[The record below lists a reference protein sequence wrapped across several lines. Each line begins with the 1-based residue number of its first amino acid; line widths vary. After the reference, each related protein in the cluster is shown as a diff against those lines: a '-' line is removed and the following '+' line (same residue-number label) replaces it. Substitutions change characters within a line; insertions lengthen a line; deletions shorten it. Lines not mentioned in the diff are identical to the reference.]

1 MNMAVGSPLD
11 AFRGHSLADQASARL
26 MNRTDT
32 KFLVSVPVLD
42 SCLRGL
48 ERDYSV
54 LEMGGARR
62 LQYDTLYFDTPDRQL
77 YRDHHNGKL
86 NRFKLR
92 IRHYRETGESY
103 LEVKKKDNRQRTVK
117 NRILLSSDVFAR
129 NLLRQFLEHQSGLSA
144 AGMLPTLF
152 VSYRRATLLNPQG
165 TERITLDTDLS
176 FHSPDRRCTA
186 ELSDLAIIEV
196 KYDRKAPSSPLL
208 DRLRQLGCRPV
219 TFSKYCV
226 GSGLL
231 FGHELKTN
239 RFKPLLR
246 SLHGIGC

>member
-11 AFRGHSLADQASARL
+11 AFRGHSLADQAGARL

-32 KFLVSVPVLD
+32 KFLVALPVLD

-48 ERDYSV
+48 ELNYSV
-54 LEMGGARR
+54 LEMGGFRR
-62 LQYDTLYFDTPDRQL
+62 FHYDTLYFDTPGRQL

-92 IRHYRETGESY
+92 VRHYRETGESY

-117 NRILLSSDVFAR
+117 NRILLSSDVFSR
-129 NLLRQFLEHQSGLSA
+129 NLLRQFLEQQSGLSA
-144 AGMLPTLF
+144 AGMQPALF
-152 VSYRRATLLNPQG
+152 VGYRRATLLNKQG
-165 TERITLDTDLS
+165 TERITLDTGLS
-176 FHSPDRRCTA
+176 FHSPDRRCA
-186 ELSDLAIIEV
+186 VDLPELAIIEV
-196 KYDRKAPSSPLL
+196 KYDQKAPLSPLL

-231 FGHELKTN
+231 FGDELKTN